1 MSNQPTRKPTIHV
14 HRPEKLFSKD
24 GTPIAFDRV
33 GGGSPV
39 ILVDGALCYRALGS
53 SRPLVKLLEQH
64 FTVFTYDRR
73 GRGDSGD
80 TAPYAVEREVD
91 DIEALVNEAGGAAFI
106 WGISS
111 GAVLALEATN
121 RLTGIKKVAVYE
133 APFIV
138 DDSHPTTKDDWVR
151 INEAVAANRRNEA
164 VKFFLKLVGLPAFFI
179 ALMRLM
185 PVWSKLKAVAHTI
198 PYDGAIVQ
206 DNQRGKP
213 LPADRWTSVTVPT
226 LVMDGGKSPG
236 WIRQANRALAN
247 VLPNAKHCMLE
258 GQTHMVKAEA
268 LAPTLVEFFKG

>member
-1 MSNQPTRKPTIHV
+1 M
-14 HRPEKLFSKD
+14 
-24 GTPIAFDRV
+24 
-33 GGGSPV
+33 
-39 ILVDGALCYRALGS
+39 ILVDGALCYRALGPS
-53 SRPLVKLLEQH
+53 KPLAKLLAQH

-80 TAPYAVEREVD
+80 TAPYAVEREVE
-91 DIEALVNEAGGAAFI
+91 DIESLVNEAGGAAFI

-121 RLTGIKKVAVYE
+121 RLAGIKKVAVYE

-138 DDSHPTTKDDWVR
+138 DDSHPATKDGWVR
-151 INEAVAANRRNEA
+151 IKEAVAANHRNDA
-164 VKFFLKLVGLPAFFI
+164 VKFFLKLVGLPGFFI

-198 PYDGAIVQ
+198 SYDGAIVE
-206 DNQRGKP
+206 DNQQGKP
-213 LPADRWTSVTVPT
+213 LPVNRWTGVTVPT

-236 WIRQANRALAN
+236 WIRRANQSLAN
-247 VLPNAKHCMLE
+247 VLPNAKHCTLE

-268 LAPTLVEFFKG
+268 LGPTLVEFFQG

>member
-1 MSNQPTRKPTIHV
+1 MSTQLTRKPATDV
-14 HRPEKLFSKD
+14 DRPEKLFSKD
-24 GTPIAFDRV
+24 GTAIAFDRV
-33 GGGSPV
+33 GGGTPV
-39 ILVDGALCYRALGS
+39 ILVDGALCYRAFGS
-53 SRPLVKLLEQH
+53 SRPLAKLLAQH

-73 GRGDSGD
+73 GRGESGD
-80 TAPYAVEREVD
+80 TAPYAVEREVE

-121 RLTGIKKVAVYE
+121 RLTGIKKVALYE

-138 DDSHPTTKDDWVR
+138 DDSHPTTKDNWVR
-151 INEAVAANRRNEA
+151 INEAVAANRRNDA

-185 PVWSKLKAVAHTI
+185 PVWSKHTI

-213 LPADRWTSVTVPT
+213 LPANRWTSVTVPT
-226 LVMDGGKSPG
+226 LVMDGGKSPA
-236 WIRQANRALAN
+236 WIRHANRSLAN
-247 VLPNAKHCMLE
+247 VVPNAKHRTLE
-258 GQTHMVKAEA
+258 GQTHVVKAEA
-268 LAPTLVEFFKG
+268 HAPTLVEFFKG

>member
-1 MSNQPTRKPTIHV
+1 MSNQPTLKPTIHV
-14 HRPEKLFSKD
+14 HRPGKLFSKD

-53 SRPLVKLLEQH
+53 SRPLAKLLAQH

-80 TAPYAVEREVD
+80 TPPYAVEREVD

-121 RLTGIKKVAVYE
+121 RLTGIKKVALYE

-138 DDSHPTTKDDWVR
+138 DDSHPATKDDWVR
-151 INEAVAANRRNEA
+151 INEAVAANRRNDA
-164 VKFFLKLVGLPAFFI
+164 VKLFLKLVGLPAFFI
-179 ALMRLM
+179 TLMRFM
-185 PVWSKLKAVAHTI
+185 RCCPSFI
-198 PYDGAIVQ
+198 PSLGWV
-206 DNQRGKP
+206 KF
-213 LPADRWTSVTVPT
+213 LTSSTRCSISRTPR
-226 LVMDGGKSPG
+226 S
-236 WIRQANRALAN
+236 
-247 VLPNAKHCMLE
+247 
-258 GQTHMVKAEA
+258 
-268 LAPTLVEFFKG
+268 